1 MEEERSKE
9 VTNMMSKIIKGV
21 IYGYIA
27 GFGLCFTTLA
37 FISFITWSFEG
48 TMNPFAL
55 RMFLGISTIIALLT
69 GVIWGAEE

>member
-9 VTNMMSKIIKGV
+9 ITNMMSKIIKGV

-55 RMFLGISTIIALLT
+55 RAFFGVSTLTALG
-69 GVIWGAEE
+69 GGFIWGTEE